1 MVDFFFKKMYFAP
14 MQKEATATLVMRY
27 FQSRHGKSLVIT
39 FSSIPNFGKD
49 SILCCVECNKH
60 LLRCVP
66 LLDLIMARGGRDGR
80 GWGGGGGGGSYLSAK
95 FLNLDNFILLLD
107 NFKIE

>member
-1 MVDFFFKKMYFAP
+1 

-39 FSSIPNFGKD
+39 FSSVPNFGKD

-66 LLDLIMARGGRDGR
+66 LLDLIMARGGRDG
-80 GWGGGGGGGSYLSAK
+80 GGGGGGSYLSAK
-95 FLNLDNFILLLD
+95 FLNLDNFILVLD